1 MVTDKTINIDM
12 VSPKTGIIL
21 LIYKCNKDTEKY
33 LIPHEQYPPPKNQG
47 DKITG
52 TDYLVIGLTTF
63 RCVYLYGHWV
73 VFNLVLVM
81 LAWRFYE
88 RYRSKNK

>member
-1 MVTDKTINIDM
+1 M
-12 VSPKTGIIL
+12 
-21 LIYKCNKDTEKY
+21 
-33 LIPHEQYPPPKNQG
+33 IPHDFKDYRPPKKPE

-63 RCVYLYGHWV
+63 GVYTCAETGSF
-73 VFNLVLVM
+73 FNLVLVM

-88 RYRSKNK
+88 RYRASEK

>member
-1 MVTDKTINIDM
+1 MALWGVY
-12 VSPKTGIIL
+12 PKTEIIL

-33 LIPHEQYPPPKNQG
+33 LIPHEQYPPPKKPEP
-47 DKITG
+47 KITG

-63 RCVYLYGHWV
+63 GVYTCTITGSF
-73 VFNLVLVM
+73 FNLVMVM

-88 RYRSKNK
+88 RYRSGEYD